1 MSGHTP
7 ISKRNERNERNATIR
22 ILGIDPGLNRTGYGV
37 IEIGDGRLRHV
48 AAGVIR
54 VPPGALAE
62 RLAHI
67 LGELAE
73 VIRATQPSEAVV
85 EKVFV
90 NVNAQSTL
98 LLGQARGAALC
109 AAVTA
114 GLKVHEYT
122 ALQVKQ
128 AVVGYG
134 KADKIQV
141 QKMVQRLLALNH
153 VPRPD
158 AADALACSICHAHSG
173 LAQNASR
180 VPKASVGRARGGH
193 TRAAWSEFALRTQHN
208 GSVTPSPPV
217 SKARVK

>member
-1 MSGHTP
+1 LKQRET
-7 ISKRNERNERNATIR
+7 TIR

-37 IEIGDGRLRHV
+37 IEASGDRLRHV
-48 AAGVIR
+48 TAGVIR
-54 VPPGALAE
+54 VPAGALAQ
-62 RLAHI
+62 RLVYI
-67 LGELAE
+67 LSELAT

-90 NVNAQSTL
+90 SVNAQSTL

-114 GLKVHEYT
+114 GLSVHEYT

-141 QKMVQRLLALNH
+141 QKMVQHLLALER
-153 VPRPD
+153 VPVPD
-158 AADALACSICHAHSG
+158 AADALACSICHAHSQAAPG
-173 LAQNASR
+173 AAR
-180 VPKASVGRARGGH
+180 VPKSTRAARGGRG
-193 TRAAWSEFALRTQHN
+193 RAAWSELALRALQ
-208 GSVTPSPPV
+208 
-217 SKARVK
+217 K

>member
-1 MSGHTP
+1 LKQRS
-7 ISKRNERNERNATIR
+7 ATIR

-37 IEIGDGRLRHV
+37 IEAGGGRLRHV

-54 VPPGALAE
+54 VPAGQLAQ

-67 LGELAE
+67 LSELAA
-73 VIRATQPSEAVV
+73 VIRATQPSDAVV

-90 NVNAQSTL
+90 NVNANSTL
-98 LLGQARGAALC
+98 LLGQARGTALC

-134 KADKIQV
+134 KADKVQV
-141 QKMVQRLLALNH
+141 QKMVQRLLALDR
-153 VPRPD
+153 VPGPD
-158 AADALACSICHAHSG
+158 AADALACSICHAHSSG
-173 LAQNASR
+173 ALRAALVS
-180 VPKASVGRARGGH
+180 KAPARRSGGGGA
-193 TRAAWSEFALRTQHN
+193 RAAWSEFALRSASHK
-208 GSVTPSPPV
+208 GR
-217 SKARVK
+217 A

>member
-1 MSGHTP
+1 LAN
-7 ISKRNERNERNATIR
+7 RAATVR
-22 ILGIDPGLNRTGYGV
+22 ILGIDPGLNRTGFGV
-37 IEIGDGRLRHV
+37 IEACGGKLTHV

-54 VPPGALAE
+54 VPAGELAQ

-67 LGELAE
+67 LTELAA
-73 VIRATQPSEAVV
+73 VIRDTQPSQAVV

-114 GLKVHEYT
+114 GLAVHEYT

-141 QKMVQRLLALNH
+141 QKMVQRLLALERA
-153 VPRPD
+153 PAAD

-173 LAQNASR
+173 TALRAAGARKAATRASR
-180 VPKASVGRARGGH
+180 GGRAR
-193 TRAAWSEFALRTQHN
+193 AAWREFALRAA
-208 GSVTPSPPV
+208 G
-217 SKARVK
+217 K

>member
-1 MSGHTP
+1 M
-7 ISKRNERNERNATIR
+7 KQRNATVR

-37 IEIGDGRLRHV
+37 IEVGGGHLRHV

-54 VPPGALAE
+54 VPAGALAE

-67 LGELAE
+67 LSQLAA

-90 NVNAQSTL
+90 NVNANSTL

-109 AAVTA
+109 AAVAA
-114 GLKVHEYT
+114 GLHVHEYS

-134 KADKIQV
+134 KADKVQV
-141 QKMVQRLLALNH
+141 QKMVQRLLALER
-153 VPRPD
+153 VPGPD
-158 AADALACSICHAHSG
+158 AADALACSICHAHSAPASAL
-173 LAQNASR
+173 LATAGKLGIAH
-180 VPKASVGRARGGH
+180 KANTAGKPVIARRTKAGRGA
-193 TRAAWSEFALRTQHN
+193 RAAWSEFALQSTRGKR
-208 GSVTPSPPV
+208 GS
-217 SKARVK
+217 

>member
-1 MSGHTP
+1 LKQRG
-7 ISKRNERNERNATIR
+7 ATIR

-37 IEIGDGRLRHV
+37 IEVGGGRLRHV

-54 VPPGALAE
+54 VPAGKLSQ

-67 LGELAE
+67 LSELAA
-73 VIRATQPSEAVV
+73 VIRANQPSDAVV

-90 NVNAQSTL
+90 SVNANSTL

-109 AAVTA
+109 AVVTA
-114 GLKVHEYT
+114 GLNVHEYT

-134 KADKIQV
+134 KADKVQV
-141 QKMVQRLLALNH
+141 QKMVQRLLALERA
-153 VPRPD
+153 PGPD

-173 LAQNASR
+173 ATQRAGLPARAPASR
-180 VPKASVGRARGGH
+180 SRGRHA
-193 TRAAWSEFALRTQHN
+193 RAAWSEFARRTALA
-208 GSVTPSPPV
+208 
-217 SKARVK
+217 K

>member
-1 MSGHTP
+1 LKPRSA
-7 ISKRNERNERNATIR
+7 IIR
-22 ILGIDPGLNRTGYGV
+22 ILGIDPGLNRTGFGV
-37 IEIGDGRLRHV
+37 IEVGGGCLRPV
-48 AAGVIR
+48 TAGVIR
-54 VPPGALAE
+54 VPAGELAQ

-67 LGELAE
+67 LSELAA
-73 VIRATQPSEAVV
+73 VIRATQPTEAAV

-109 AAVTA
+109 AAVSA

-141 QKMVQRLLALNH
+141 QKMVQHLLALG
-153 VPRPD
+153 RPPGAD
-158 AADALACSICHAHSG
+158 AADALACSICHAHSR
-173 LAQNASR
+173 AAIPAARRATTTSR
-180 VPKASVGRARGGH
+180 SRSSRRAR
-193 TRAAWSEFALRTQHN
+193 TAWSEFA
-208 GSVTPSPPV
+208 
-217 SKARVK
+217 ARKTAS

>member
-1 MSGHTP
+1 MT
-7 ISKRNERNERNATIR
+7 
-22 ILGIDPGLNRTGYGV
+22 
-37 IEIGDGRLRHV
+37 
-48 AAGVIR
+48 AGVIR
-54 VPPGALAE
+54 VPAGALAQ
-62 RLAHI
+62 RLAYI
-67 LGELAE
+67 LSELAA

-114 GLKVHEYT
+114 GLSVHEYT

-141 QKMVQRLLALNH
+141 QKMVQHLLALGR
-153 VPRPD
+153 VPVPD
-158 AADALACSICHAHSG
+158 AADALACSICHAHSEAAPG
-173 LAQNASR
+173 VARL
-180 VPKASVGRARGGH
+180 PKSTRAARGGRAR
-193 TRAAWSEFALRTQHN
+193 AAWREFALRAQ
-208 GSVTPSPPV
+208 
-217 SKARVK
+217 VK

>member
-1 MSGHTP
+1 
-7 ISKRNERNERNATIR
+7 
-22 ILGIDPGLNRTGYGV
+22 LNRTGYGV
-37 IEIGDGRLRHV
+37 IEAVGGTLRHV

-54 VPPGALAE
+54 VPAGELPA
-62 RLAHI
+62 RLACI
-67 LGELAE
+67 LLELE
-73 VIRATQPSEAVV
+73 QVIRATQPSEAVV

-109 AAVTA
+109 AAVAA

-141 QKMVQRLLALNH
+141 QKMVQRLLALERA
-153 VPRPD
+153 PALD
-158 AADALACSICHAHSG
+158 AADALACSICHAHSSARPGSTLPVG
-173 LAQNASR
+173 LKRPARRA
-180 VPKASVGRARGGH
+180 KGGRAS
-193 TRAAWSEFALRTQHN
+193 RAAWSQFAGRTQR
-208 GSVTPSPPV
+208 G
-217 SKARVK
+217 

>member
-1 MSGHTP
+1 MA
-7 ISKRNERNERNATIR
+7 IRNTAVR

-37 IEIGDGRLRHV
+37 IEAGGGRLRPV

-54 VPPGALAE
+54 VPAGELAQ

-67 LGELAE
+67 LSELAA
-73 VIRATQPSEAVV
+73 VIRATRPSEAVV

-114 GLKVHEYT
+114 GLSVHEYT

-141 QKMVQRLLALNH
+141 QKMVQRLLALDRA
-153 VPRPD
+153 PGPD
-158 AADALACSICHAHSG
+158 AADALACSICHAHS
-173 LAQNASR
+173 AAAAR
-180 VPKASVGRARGGH
+180 VARAPKAGPRSARGGRV
-193 TRAAWSEFALRTQHN
+193 RAAWSEFALR
-208 GSVTPSPPV
+208 
-217 SKARVK
+217 ARHK

>member
-1 MSGHTP
+1 MSGLTP
-7 ISKRNERNERNATIR
+7 IFKRNATIR

-37 IEIGDGRLRHV
+37 IEIGGGRLRHV

-54 VPPGALAE
+54 VPSGDLAQ

-67 LGELAE
+67 LGELAG

-90 NVNAQSTL
+90 NINAQSTL

-141 QKMVQRLLALNH
+141 QKMVQRLLALERA
-153 VPRPD
+153 PGPD

-173 LAQNASR
+173 AGSHAARVAKAQLR
-180 VPKASVGRARGGH
+180 RARGSH
-193 TRAAWSEFALRTQHN
+193 ARAAWSEFALRTQHN
-208 GSVTPSPPV
+208 GSVTPSLPV
-217 SKARVK
+217 SKTRVK

>member
-1 MSGHTP
+1 LAHRAAP
-7 ISKRNERNERNATIR
+7 VR
-22 ILGIDPGLNRTGYGV
+22 ILGIDPGLNRTGFGV
-37 IEIGDGRLRHV
+37 IEASGGQLRQV

-54 VPPGALAE
+54 VPAGELAQ

-67 LGELAE
+67 LSELAA
-73 VIRATQPSEAVV
+73 VIRATQPSEAAI

-109 AAVTA
+109 AAVAA
-114 GLKVHEYT
+114 GLQVHEYT

-141 QKMVQRLLALNH
+141 QKMVQRLLALERA
-153 VPRPD
+153 PQAD
-158 AADALACSICHAHSG
+158 AADALACSICHAHSRATLRMLRTPG
-173 LAQNASR
+173 AGPRAASR
-180 VPKASVGRARGGH
+180 AGGARRR
-193 TRAAWSEFALRTQHN
+193 RAAWSEFALRPAPPK
-208 GSVTPSPPV
+208 GS
-217 SKARVK
+217 A

>member
-1 MSGHTP
+1 L
-7 ISKRNERNERNATIR
+7 KQRNATIR

-37 IEIGDGRLRHV
+37 IEAGRGRLKHV

-54 VPPGALAE
+54 VPAGQLAH

-67 LGELAE
+67 LSELAD

-90 NVNAQSTL
+90 NVNAHSTL

-114 GLKVHEYT
+114 GLPVHEYT

-141 QKMVQRLLALNH
+141 QKMVQRLLALDR
-153 VPRPD
+153 VPGPD
-158 AADALACSICHAHSG
+158 AADALACSICHAHSATAMRVA
-173 LAQNASR
+173 LTSKAPMRASR
-180 VPKASVGRARGGH
+180 CGRA
-193 TRAAWSEFALRTQHN
+193 RAAWSEFALRSALHKE
-208 GSVTPSPPV
+208 G
-217 SKARVK
+217 A

>member
-1 MSGHTP
+1 LKLRS
-7 ISKRNERNERNATIR
+7 ATIR

-37 IEIGDGRLRHV
+37 IEASGGRLRHV
-48 AAGVIR
+48 TAGVIR
-54 VPPGALAE
+54 VPTGRLAE

-67 LGELAE
+67 LSELEA
-73 VIRATQPSEAVV
+73 VIRATRPSEAVV

-90 NVNAQSTL
+90 NVNANSTL

-109 AAVTA
+109 AAVVA

-141 QKMVQRLLALNH
+141 QKMVQRLLALERA
-153 VPRPD
+153 PGPD

-173 LAQNASR
+173 ATQRLGLPARPPTARSR
-180 VPKASVGRARGGH
+180 SGRA
-193 TRAAWSEFALRTQHN
+193 RAAWSDFALRAAL
-208 GSVTPSPPV
+208 P
-217 SKARVK
+217 KDR

>member
-1 MSGHTP
+1 M
-7 ISKRNERNERNATIR
+7 KQRDATLR

-37 IEIGDGRLRHV
+37 VEIGGGRLRHV

-54 VPPGALAE
+54 VPAGALPH

-67 LGELAE
+67 LSELAA
-73 VIRATQPSEAVV
+73 VIGATQPSEAVV

-90 NVNAQSTL
+90 NVNAKSTL

-114 GLKVHEYT
+114 GLTVHEYT

-141 QKMVQRLLALNH
+141 QKMVQRLLALDRL
-153 VPRPD
+153 PTPD
-158 AADALACSICHAHSG
+158 AADALACSICHAHSFASPRAVG
-173 LAQNASR
+173 LPKSSVRSSGGAR
-180 VPKASVGRARGGH
+180 V
-193 TRAAWSEFALRTQHN
+193 RAAWSEFALR
-208 GSVTPSPPV
+208 STPH
-217 SKARVK
+217 KAGT

>member
-1 MSGHTP
+1 LKQRSA
-7 ISKRNERNERNATIR
+7 IIR

-37 IEIGDGRLRHV
+37 IEASGGRLRHV

-54 VPPGALAE
+54 VPTGKLPE

-67 LGELAE
+67 LSELAA

-90 NVNAQSTL
+90 NVNANATL

-109 AAVTA
+109 AAVSA
-114 GLKVHEYT
+114 GLNVHEYT

-141 QKMVQRLLALNH
+141 QKMVQRLLALER
-153 VPRPD
+153 VPGPD
-158 AADALACSICHAHSG
+158 AADALACSICHAHSARPG
-173 LAQNASR
+173 AARAAAASLAAAR
-180 VPKASVGRARGGH
+180 RTKAGSPAEARRTKAGSA
-193 TRAAWSEFALRTQHN
+193 RAAWSEFARRSQTRT
-208 GSVTPSPPV
+208 
-217 SKARVK
+217 

>member
-1 MSGHTP
+1 MVH
-7 ISKRNERNERNATIR
+7 RAATVR
-22 ILGIDPGLNRTGYGV
+22 ILGIDPGLNRTGFGV
-37 IEIGDGRLRHV
+37 IEASGGRLRHV

-54 VPPGALAE
+54 APAGELAY

-67 LGELAE
+67 LTELAA

-109 AAVTA
+109 AVVTA
-114 GLKVHEYT
+114 GLNVHEYT

-141 QKMVQRLLALNH
+141 QKMVQRLLALDRA
-153 VPRPD
+153 PGPD
-158 AADALACSICHAHSG
+158 AADALACSICHAHSAVDQRAG
-173 LAQNASR
+173 R
-180 VPKASVGRARGGH
+180 VLKSAARTSGGRGS
-193 TRAAWSEFALRTQHN
+193 RAAWREFALRTGH
-208 GSVTPSPPV
+208 
-217 SKARVK
+217 KAGA

>member
-1 MSGHTP
+1 M
-7 ISKRNERNERNATIR
+7 
-22 ILGIDPGLNRTGYGV
+22 
-37 IEIGDGRLRHV
+37 IEAAGGRLRHV
-48 AAGVIR
+48 ASGVIR
-54 VPPGALAE
+54 VPAGELAQ

-67 LGELAE
+67 LSELAA
-73 VIRATQPSEAVV
+73 VVRATQPTEAVV

-141 QKMVQRLLALNH
+141 QKMVQRLLALERA
-153 VPRPD
+153 PGPD
-158 AADALACSICHAHSG
+158 AADALACSICHAHG
-173 LAQNASR
+173 ATALRAAIEPGTAAR
-180 VPKASVGRARGGH
+180 GARGGRAR
-193 TRAAWSEFALRTQHN
+193 AAWREFALRAQGKA
-208 GSVTPSPPV
+208 GS
-217 SKARVK
+217 